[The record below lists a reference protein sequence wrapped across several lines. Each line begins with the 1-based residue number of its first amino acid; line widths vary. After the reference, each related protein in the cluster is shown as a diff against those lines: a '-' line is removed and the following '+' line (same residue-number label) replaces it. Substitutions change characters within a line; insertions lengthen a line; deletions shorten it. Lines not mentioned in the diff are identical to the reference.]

1 MKKHLTIKQTNRIL
15 SLIIVF
21 LVLLSA
27 VYFVKGR
34 VQAAQMKNELADAQ
48 QRVASQQAEND
59 EIDRMLENSDYYLNQ
74 EARGEN
80 DYCDPEENVYVVVP

>member
-15 SLIIVF
+15 SFVIVF
-21 LVLLSA
+21 L
-27 VYFVKGR
+27 

-80 DYCDPEENVYVVVP
+80 DYCDPEENVYIVVP

>member
-21 LVLLSA
+21 LVLLIA

-80 DYCDPEENVYVVVP
+80 YYCDPEENVYIVVP

>member
-21 LVLLSA
+21 LVLLIA

-59 EIDRMLENSDYYLNQ
+59 EIGRMLENSDYYLNQ
-74 EARGEN
+74 EARGEGN
-80 DYCDPEENVYVVVP
+80 YCDPEEKVYVVVP

>member
-15 SLIIVF
+15 SLVIVF
-21 LVLLSA
+21 LILLIA

-34 VQAAQMKNELADAQ
+34 VQAAQMKNELAAAQ
-48 QRVASQQAEND
+48 QRVAAQQAEND

-80 DYCDPEENVYVVVP
+80 AYCDPEERVYVIVP

>member
-21 LVLLSA
+21 LVLLIA

-59 EIDRMLENSDYYLNQ
+59 EIDRMLENIYYYLNQ
-74 EARGEN
+74 DARGEN
-80 DYCDPEENVYVVVP
+80 DYCDPEENVYIVVP

>member
-21 LVLLSA
+21 LVLLIA

-48 QRVASQQAEND
+48 QRVASQ
-59 EIDRMLENSDYYLNQ
+59 
-74 EARGEN
+74 
-80 DYCDPEENVYVVVP
+80 

>member
-15 SLIIVF
+15 SLIFVF
-21 LVLLSA
+21 LVLLIA

-80 DYCDPEENVYVVVP
+80 VYCDPEENVYVVVP

>member
-21 LVLLSA
+21 LVLLIA

-34 VQAAQMKNELADAQ
+34 VQAAQMKNE

>member
-21 LVLLSA
+21 LVLLIA

-74 EARGEN
+74 RAAKMTTAILKKMFMS
-80 DYCDPEENVYVVVP
+80 

>member
-21 LVLLSA
+21 LVLLIA

-59 EIDRMLENSDYYLNQ
+59 EIDRMLENNDYYLNQ

>member
-21 LVLLSA
+21 LVLLIA

-48 QRVASQQAEND
+48 QRVASQQA

>member
-21 LVLLSA
+21 LVLLIA

-48 QRVASQQAEND
+48 QRVASQQAENY

-74 EARGEN
+74 EASGEN

>member
-21 LVLLSA
+21 LVLLIA

-80 DYCDPEENVYVVVP
+80 AYCDPEENVYIVVP

>member
-21 LVLLSA
+21 LVLLIA

-59 EIDRMLENSDYYLNQ
+59 EIDRMLENSDYYLNHVF
-74 EARGEN
+74 AADGR
-80 DYCDPEENVYVVVP
+80 YRPVTRM

>member
-1 MKKHLTIKQTNRIL
+1 
-15 SLIIVF
+15 
-21 LVLLSA
+21 
-27 VYFVKGR
+27 
-34 VQAAQMKNELADAQ
+34 MKNELADAQ

>member
-21 LVLLSA
+21 LVLLIA

-59 EIDRMLENSDYYLNQ
+59 S
-74 EARGEN
+74 
-80 DYCDPEENVYVVVP
+80 CDPEENVYVVVPYSNRLWRSNRRCS

>member
-21 LVLLSA
+21 LVLLIA

-48 QRVASQQAEND
+48 QRVASQQD

-80 DYCDPEENVYVVVP
+80 DYCDPEENVYIVVP

>member
-21 LVLLSA
+21 LVLLIA

-34 VQAAQMKNELADAQ
+34 VQAAQMKTNWPTH
-48 QRVASQQAEND
+48 
-59 EIDRMLENSDYYLNQ
+59 NSAWPVN
-74 EARGEN
+74 R
-80 DYCDPEENVYVVVP
+80 PKMTK